1 MINLMN
7 NKTIFRQD
15 VHAAQAVSV
24 EFMNCKFQF
33 LVCRIFI
40 LQHTVKL
47 TKNSGT
53 YCYRVEVVLNSTV
66 GLILAP

>member
-1 MINLMN
+1 
-7 NKTIFRQD
+7 
-15 VHAAQAVSV
+15 
-24 EFMNCKFQF
+24 

-47 TKNSGT
+47 TENEKT
-53 YCYRVEVVLNSTV
+53 YCYRVELVLNSTV